1 LVDDDQGEKEEP
13 FEFEDGQESVA
24 RILHMIWH
32 PSNNDIYYDLVMK
45 FKRVFAK
52 GGPQR

>member
-1 LVDDDQGEKEEP
+1 MDDDQGGKEEP

-32 PSNNDIYYDLVMK
+32 PADNDIYYDLLLK
-45 FKRVFAK
+45 FKKVFAK